1 MIIPIELRFKVDKDS
16 KSAFR
21 TNKTIK
27 SHDVN
32 SIEFHITIE
41 GLELT
46 DNYTAKILSIFH
58 TSKSQVNMDCEI
70 VEGKIIYKPDTNLI
84 SRHEH
89 VTNYVYVY
97 HNNQSLDVREF
108 IYVVDLSKIDETSLE
123 VKEVY
128 DQSYADLLADFEQA
142 LNDYKDNLPQ
152 ADSVRAEI
160 DVVLN
165 QFEVDSQAKLSQY
178 DTTAQQVITDNQTA
192 FNLAE
197 SVRQDEFD
205 TSQSERQES
214 YDQFQSLIN
223 EAESS
228 RVQAEGQRES
238 AESSRVSAETVR
250 VMSESERENTEGS
263 RERSEGERKANEE
276 ARELAE
282 DERENA
288 EVQRKTDHAN
298 RSAELAGKADKVV
311 LKNLVEN
318 GDFSINEISSN
329 FIISTSLQESATIN
343 DGKLVLK
350 PKTFAW
356 NNNITIDF
364 PKNIGDIIYCR
375 FTIDSP
381 IATHVDWR
389 AGGVA
394 RETPY
399 GPGESTISFVNT
411 VSSDAS
417 YMYLYTQDFTE
428 DMLIKLDNV
437 KAINLT
443 QTFGAGNEPTKDEMD
458 ELIKVTGY
466 IDDEYTL
473 NNKEMLGYLMREFS
487 DKHTTEWITP
497 TLLNGVTGEVRYRIN
512 AVNQLEL
519 AGAISVPTDF
529 KYTQQIFTF
538 IDKSYIPLR
547 ISHSDTSNLYADRC
561 MKFRIP
567 IDGDDSVL
575 CSISRYNDSFYVGS
589 YAPGKRLHINLVVPL
604 F

>member
-1 MIIPIELRFKVDKDS
+1 MIIPIELRFEVNKDS

-21 TNKTIK
+21 TDKTIK

-32 SIEFHITIE
+32 SVEFHITIE

-46 DNYTAKILSIFH
+46 NDHTAKILSVFH
-58 TSKSQVNMDCEI
+58 TSKSQANVDCEI

-282 DERENA
+282 GERENA
-288 EVQRKTDHAN
+288 EAQRKTDHAN
-298 RSAELAGKADKVV
+298 RSAELDGKADKVV
-311 LKNLVEN
+311 LKNMIEN
-318 GDFSINEISSN
+318 GDFSDGLSGWTGPFTGSLVDGVVTGTHNSSVRLN
-329 FIISTSLQESATIN
+329 FIY
-343 DGKLVLK
+343 
-350 PKTFAW
+350 KTLPPSGA
-356 NNNITIDF
+356 IT
-364 PKNIGDIIYCR
+364 GEIIYVVAR
-375 FTIDSP
+375 LKNSGTIIIGQNSGANTTVPVNNDFTIVSNRVTRNSADGFTFF
-381 IATHVDWR
+381 IR
-389 AGGVA
+389 GNGV
-394 RETPY
+394 
-399 GPGESTISFVNT
+399 TISL
-411 VSSDAS
+411 DWA
-417 YMYLYTQDFTE
+417 MDF
-428 DMLIKLDNV
+428 
-437 KAINLT
+437 NLT
-443 QTFGAGNEPTKDEMD
+443 RIFGAGNEPTKEEMD
-458 ELIKVTGY
+458 RLIEITGY
-466 IDDEYTL
+466 IDGEYAL
-473 NNKEMLGYLMREFS
+473 NNKEMLI
-487 DKHTTEWITP
+487 W
-497 TLLNGVTGEVRYRIN
+497 TLALIRRNKNTIVALG
-512 AVNQLEL
+512 
-519 AGAISVPTDF
+519 GA
-529 KYTQQIFTF
+529 
-538 IDKSYIPLR
+538 
-547 ISHSDTSNLYADRC
+547 
-561 MKFRIP
+561 
-567 IDGDDSVL
+567 
-575 CSISRYNDSFYVGS
+575 
-589 YAPGKRLHINLVVPL
+589 
-604 F
+604 